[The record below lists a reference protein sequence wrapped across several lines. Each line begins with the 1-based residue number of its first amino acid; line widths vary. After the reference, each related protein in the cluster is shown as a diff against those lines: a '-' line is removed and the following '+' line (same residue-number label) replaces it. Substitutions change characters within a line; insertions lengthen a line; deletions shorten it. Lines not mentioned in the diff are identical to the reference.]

1 MKTGDTSLGG
11 AQREFPQ
18 TLWDVLSRARDS
30 DAGVR
35 REGLED
41 LCRQYWKPV
50 YHYVRVAWAK
60 SNEDA
65 KDLTQAFFLWL
76 TEGETLRRYKPE
88 RASFRA
94 YLKGLLKHFVQ
105 HQEDAM
111 RRLKRG
117 GGVKILELDGALPLK
132 ELIADPAGAD
142 PEKAFD
148 GAWRTALV
156 AGALARVRE
165 RLRSRGR
172 DIQFHVYEAYELLPP
187 AGRPTYADLA
197 RRFGLKEKDVDN
209 HLLAVREEVRSEVR
223 REIGRLTVDRDDL
236 EREWN
241 ALFGR

>member
-1 MKTGDTSLGG
+1 MKTQDTSLGG
-11 AQREFPQ
+11 EQRGFPQ

-35 REGLED
+35 REGLEA

-50 YHYVRVAWAK
+50 YHYVRMAWART
-60 SNEDA
+60 NEDA

-76 TEGETLRRYKPE
+76 TEGDTLGRYEPE

-94 YLKGLLKHFVQ
+94 YLKGLLKNFVQ
-105 HQEDAM
+105 HQDDAL

-117 GGVKILELDGALPLK
+117 GGIRILELDGAVPLK
-132 ELIADPAGAD
+132 DLVADPASVD
-142 PEKAFD
+142 PETIFD

-165 RLRSRGR
+165 RLQSRGR
-172 DIQFHVYEAYELLPP
+172 GLQFQVYEAYELLAP
-187 AGRPTYADLA
+187 AERPTYADLA
-197 RRFGLKEKDVDN
+197 QRFGIKEKDVDN
-209 HLLAVREEVRSEVR
+209 HLVAVREELRSEVR
-223 REIGRLTVDRDDL
+223 RELGRLTVDSDGL